1 LSFFKLAL
9 IYVITMIIFLGIDA
23 VWLGVISKNFYRTHL
38 GNLLRDSFNMAPA
51 IVFYLLYIVGLMVFV
66 IVPAVNNGSVAQA
79 AGLGI
84 LFGLVAYATYDLS
97 NFATLKNWPLTIV
110 VADLFWGMFISGTVS
125 VVAYFIGHALK

>member
-1 LSFFKLAL
+1 
-9 IYVITMIIFLGIDA
+9 LGIDA

-51 IVFYLLYIVGLMVFV
+51 IIFYLLYIVGLMVFV
-66 IVPAVNNGSVAQA
+66 IVPAVNNGSIAQA

-110 VADLFWGMFISGTVS
+110 VADLLWGMFISGTVS
-125 VVAYFIGHALK
+125 VIAYFIGHALK